1 MEGITGISVLTQ
13 AMDEPYILLF
23 SYDLQDDDLRTASIT
38 PTRMSNNVKN
48 MYISQWCETK
58 FVKKKKGKWYH

>member
-13 AMDEPYILLF
+13 VMEEPYIMLF

-38 PTRMSNNVKN
+38 PTRMANNVKR
-48 MYISQWCETK
+48 
-58 FVKKKKGKWYH
+58 

>member
-38 PTRMSNNVKN
+38 PTRMSNNVKK
-48 MYISQWCETK
+48 Y
-58 FVKKKKGKWYH
+58 VH